1 MITVQEEDFDI
12 GAEIKVMTRGRTEIG
27 GVATFTGLVRD
38 FIAGNEKNVTTRI
51 RAMTLEHY
59 PAMTER
65 MLTQIE
71 EEANR
76 RWDLDAVRIIHRIG
90 MLKPGDNIVFVACA
104 AAHREDALQAC
115 SFLIDWLKTKAPF
128 WKKEDTAQ
136 GEKWVKAKA
145 SDDALAARW
154 EES

>member
-1 MITVQEEDFDI
+1 MIRVQEDDFDI
-12 GAEIKVMTRGRTEIG
+12 GAEIKALTQGRTETG

-38 FIAGNEKNVTTRI
+38 FVEGNDDNGTTQI
-51 RAMTLEHY
+51 RTMTLEHY
-59 PAMTER
+59 PGMTER
-65 MLTQIE
+65 MLARIE

-76 RWDLDAVRIIHRIG
+76 RWNLDAVRIIHRIG
-90 MLKPGDNIVFVACA
+90 TLAPGDSIVFVACA

-136 GEKWVKAKA
+136 GEKWVKAKE

>member
-12 GAEIKVMTRGRTEIG
+12 SAEIKAITRGRTEIG

-38 FIAGNEKNVTTRI
+38 FIEGNEQNVTTHI

-59 PAMTER
+59 PSMTER

-71 EEANR
+71 EEATR
-76 RWDLDAVRIIHRIG
+76 RWNLDAVRIIHRIG

-136 GEKWVKAKA
+136 GENWVKAKA
-145 SDDALAARW
+145 SDDTLAARW